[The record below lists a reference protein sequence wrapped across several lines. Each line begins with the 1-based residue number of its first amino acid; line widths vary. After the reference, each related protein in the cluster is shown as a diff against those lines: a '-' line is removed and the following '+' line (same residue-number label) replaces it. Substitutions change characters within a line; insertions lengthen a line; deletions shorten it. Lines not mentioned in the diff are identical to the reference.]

1 MDHFE
6 DCKTE
11 EEFENYLKEI
21 IEEQEAIEQIPKKC
35 RYKIWTLTHWRE
47 VSRDGNTSV
56 TIDLLSTR
64 GQVCTYSV
72 FTIWPLHFFH
82 IIFLYLYSVGQYW
95 KASLCI
101 HFRILYWSTRRLFR
115 VIPWRKHSWIHWIDR
130 KHFSKVCSGDCGL
143 ITPELFETL
152 RA

>member
-1 MDHFE
+1 MTSLITTKIKCNLPWSNLQMDHFE

-64 GQVCTYSV
+64 GQVCTYSDHSIS
-72 FTIWPLHFFH
+72 FKYH
-82 IIFLYLYSVGQYW
+82 IYLSFLGQY
-95 KASLCI
+95 
-101 HFRILYWSTRRLFR
+101 
-115 VIPWRKHSWIHWIDR
+115 
-130 KHFSKVCSGDCGL
+130 
-143 ITPELFETL
+143 
-152 RA
+152 